1 MNNLL
6 KINGIT
12 EVKGM
17 KFHDIEGGFGEA
29 KKAMLVKEIAEI
41 HERELKAINQN
52 INRNLKR
59 FKKGIDIIDI
69 KGTEFEVILSDHGI
83 YSQNAINRSENI
95 YLLSERGYS
104 KLLKI
109 LEDDVAWEQ
118 YEKLVDGYFNMRK
131 HIKDEPKKLSALEQL
146 QLQNQAIL
154 EVNEKVDKIKND
166 MPLFKA
172 ECDELQ
178 ALVRKTGIGLMGGK
192 RSPSY
197 KDKSLRTKIYSDIQ
211 HQLRREFGV
220 EKYAWIKHSQ
230 FNRAREIIACY
241 ALPIVLKDEV
251 ERVNN
256 QMSFEEVV

>member
-1 MNNLL
+1 MKMNNLT
-6 KINGIT
+6 IT
-12 EVKGM
+12 KPTLDSREIAGMVGVKHYQILEKLEGTKTVKGIIPTLTYHKIVVSDYFIKSSYRDESGKENKCYLFTKM
-17 KFHDIEGGFGEA
+17 GCEFIANKFTGE
-29 KKAMLVKEIAEI
+29 
-41 HERELKAINQN
+41 
-52 INRNLKR
+52 
-59 FKKGIDIIDI
+59 KGILFTA
-69 KGTEFEVILSDHGI
+69 KYV
-83 YSQNAINRSENI
+83 QA
-95 YLLSERGYS
+95 
-104 KLLKI
+104 
-109 LEDDVAWEQ
+109 
-118 YEKLVDGYFNMRK
+118 FNQMEE
-131 HIKDEPKKLSALEQL
+131 HIKSEPKKLSALEQL

-241 ALPIVLKDEV
+241 TLPIVLGDEV
-251 ERVNN
+251 TRVNS

>member
-1 MNNLL
+1 MKMNNLT
-6 KINGIT
+6 IT
-12 EVKGM
+12 KPTLDSREIAGMVGVKHYQILEKLEGTKTVKGIIPTLTYHKIVVSDYFIKSSYRDESGKENKCYLFTKM
-17 KFHDIEGGFGEA
+17 GCEFIANKFTGE
-29 KKAMLVKEIAEI
+29 
-41 HERELKAINQN
+41 
-52 INRNLKR
+52 
-59 FKKGIDIIDI
+59 KGILFTA
-69 KGTEFEVILSDHGI
+69 KYV
-83 YSQNAINRSENI
+83 QA
-95 YLLSERGYS
+95 
-104 KLLKI
+104 
-109 LEDDVAWEQ
+109 
-118 YEKLVDGYFNMRK
+118 FNQMEE
-131 HIKDEPKKLSALEQL
+131 HIKSEPKKLSALEQL

-178 ALVRKTGIGLMGGK
+178 ALVRKTGIDLMGGK

-241 ALPIVLKDEV
+241 TLPIVLGDEV
-251 ERVNN
+251 TRVNS